1 MRKLL
6 KMRIKEFSWDKFVF
20 DPIPDFRYSTANL
33 RRMGVEKP
41 SLAIAL
47 RGSIKE

>member
-1 MRKLL
+1 
-6 KMRIKEFSWDKFVF
+6 MRIKEDMNRKFRF

-41 SLAIAL
+41 SPAIAL
-47 RGSIKE
+47 SGSIKE